1 MGCHLELSPQADVLP
16 IRLQRRIAMFN
27 QKDDLKA
34 EVMRPIGP
42 PAPGEVT
49 WYRNADGNYTV
60 AAVVVGIASII
71 VAIYIVH

>member
-1 MGCHLELSPQADVLP
+1 MPD
-16 IRLQRRIAMFN
+16 

-60 AAVVVGIASII
+60 AAVVVGIACIF